1 MNGYLNGVMKQIH
14 QVDYYYNL
22 NISLY
27 LYKMIYYTYRALD
40 DTMNTYINVVT
51 FSLYMIG
58 AIILIAYCDKL
69 KSKNK

>member
-1 MNGYLNGVMKQIH
+1 
-14 QVDYYYNL
+14 
-22 NISLY
+22 
-27 LYKMIYYTYRALD
+27 MIYYTYRVLD
-40 DTMNTYINVVT
+40 DTMNTYINLVT